1 MELVAALR
9 RQWILT
15 CALLVL
21 TLVGAAGALVKL
33 PWTYQSTGN
42 VVFLVSKNSAKTF
55 GGNPYLGFNAALNQ
69 TADVV
74 RYEVMD
80 VNTANHLASQGYSSS
95 YLITDAIDTAGPVL
109 LVTVTGHDKTGV
121 EHTLYGVLNEISVKL
136 SSVQLGLAPDNKIR
150 DLVLSTTPQAKKL
163 VSKKARPLL
172 EVVGLGFIFTV
183 AIPLVVDAVRTRRS
197 GRKSARRRTAFGSQP
212 GEARDRSDNAD
223 ELPIPASARPYG
235 TADRRRA
242 ARRSEDYSERRR
254 PEGRARTARRS

>member
-15 CALLVL
+15 CVLLVL
-21 TLVGAAGALVKL
+21 TLAGAAGALVKL

-80 VNTANHLASQGYSSS
+80 VNTANYLAAQGYSSS

-109 LVTVTGHDKTGV
+109 LVTVTGHDKTAA
-121 EHTLYGVLNEISVKL
+121 EHTLDGVLNEISVKL
-136 SSVQLGLAPDNKIR
+136 NSLQDGLAPDNKIR
-150 DLVLSTTPQAKKL
+150 DLVVGTTPEAKKL

-172 EVVGLGFIFTV
+172 EVVGLGVIFTV

-197 GRKSARRRTAFGSQP
+197 GRRRTAFGSQP

-223 ELPIPASARPYG
+223 ERAVPASARPYG

-254 PEGRARTARRS
+254 PDGRARTSRRS